1 MSYRQV
7 VTGVDVKCAVCDAV
21 ATAAGQQQRDSPWR
35 AHEEMQAA
43 AWEAES
49 ERVGVKEGLDGPDR
63 EGRTIPG
70 KAHKCLTWGSDV
82 LTWGSPEVR

>member
-1 MSYRQV
+1 MSQVRASPEARNGVTFVARLLSYRQV
-7 VTGVDVKCAVCDAV
+7 VAGVDVKCAVCDAV

-49 ERVGVKEGLDGPDR
+49 ERVA
-63 EGRTIPG
+63 GR
-70 KAHKCLTWGSDV
+70 AS
-82 LTWGSPEVR
+82 EV

>member
-1 MSYRQV
+1 M
-7 VTGVDVKCAVCDAV
+7 

-49 ERVGVKEGLDGPDR
+49 ERVAMKEGLDGRDGRRKCDDR